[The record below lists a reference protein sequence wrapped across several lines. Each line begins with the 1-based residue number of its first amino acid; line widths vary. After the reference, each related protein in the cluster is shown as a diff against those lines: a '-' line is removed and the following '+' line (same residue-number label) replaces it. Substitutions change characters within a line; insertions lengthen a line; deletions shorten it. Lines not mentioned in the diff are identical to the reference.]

1 MEVPKKLKMPDGN
14 VHDIKYLYIVING
27 LKQKGGRVEIS
38 NSTLEYFKKGLNNY
52 NEAKAAKYGLSFKPR
67 EVNIEIVKYLLAEL
81 QNLNPNQK
89 EKSHIMLSDEGEKV
103 ALLIKSKKTELIK
116 EAFTKLMLE
125 ICKNI
130 VIKKR

>member
-1 MEVPKKLKMPDGN
+1 M
-14 VHDIKYLYIVING
+14 
-27 LKQKGGRVEIS
+27 KQE
-38 NSTLEYFKKGLNNY
+38 T
-52 NEAKAAKYGLSFKPR
+52 KAAKYGLSFKPR

-81 QNLNPNQK
+81 QNLNLIHK